1 MHRFLFT
8 SGNLI
13 FSLLL
18 GAVAMAICAVWYEE
32 TFAVI
37 LDVAGRI
44 KIWLTNLGVPTR
56 YNNFIRL
63 LVHESNLV
71 FMFFTIAA
79 RLIVSATGNILIW
92 LIGGHRTA
100 TN

>member
-1 MHRFLFT
+1 LFT

-18 GAVAMAICAVWYEE
+18 GAIAMAICAVWYEE
-32 TFAVI
+32 TFATI

-44 KIWLTNLGVPTR
+44 RLWLTNLGVPTR

-63 LVHESNLV
+63 MVHDSNLV
-71 FMFFTIAA
+71 FMFFTIAS
-79 RLIVSATGNILIW
+79 RLVVSAIGNLFLW
-92 LIGGHRTA
+92 LVRGRRSDDR
-100 TN
+100 

>member
-37 LDVAGRI
+37 LDAAGRI
-44 KIWLTNLGVPTR
+44 KMWLTNLGVPTR

-71 FMFFTIAA
+71 FMFFTVAA
-79 RLIVSATGNILIW
+79 RLIVSAVGNLLVW
-92 LIGGHRTA
+92 LFWRGGTA
-100 TN
+100 SP